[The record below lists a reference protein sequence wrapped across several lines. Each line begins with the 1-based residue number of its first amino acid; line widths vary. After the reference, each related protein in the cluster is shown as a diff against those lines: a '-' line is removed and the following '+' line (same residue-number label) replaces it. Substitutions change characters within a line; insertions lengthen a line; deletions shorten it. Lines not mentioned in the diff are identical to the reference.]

1 MRRRQ
6 RSLRPLGR
14 WVLCSRSSRRS
25 AMSRL
30 SSYLCV
36 ACRRACVQ
44 RSFSMVC
51 DRDLLGPVTVELVLS
66 EWALHLAHD
75 SEMLDVH
82 RHAATPSDTPNVAH
96 HCHNAQKGPRR
107 ARTETDTHPDTTRS
121 RSTLLTLTSPLPTAT
136 TGERARRRQQ
146 LEHRGEDAVVGREGK
161 RREGLPLDVRLLA
174 GVVLCRRL
182 DAKAAPWEEEEVLRV
197 LVAGARRGKVLV
209 RNSLVELRLQVG
221 PRVEG
226 CDVRRVGRVAPA
238 GGEAE
243 LAVLCRELGDALL
256 LRAADGV
263 RVCVHPE
270 DMPCARRLLGE
281 ELRHRLDHR
290 HGR

>member
-75 SEMLDVH
+75 SEMLDVQLTRDTATIHTERRPHATTQKEQGPRTGTRETGPGHARHERRH
-82 RHAATPSDTPNVAH
+82 RHNSLVVRAARCSPLP
-96 HCHNAQKGPRR
+96 
-107 ARTETDTHPDTTRS
+107 
-121 RSTLLTLTSPLPTAT
+121 SPLPTLALT
-136 TGERARRRQQ
+136 RRHARSAARCGAPRRAGSA
-146 LEHRGEDAVVGREGK
+146 E
-161 RREGLPLDVRLLA
+161 
-174 GVVLCRRL
+174 
-182 DAKAAPWEEEEVLRV
+182 AA
-197 LVAGARRGKVLV
+197 A
-209 RNSLVELRLQVG
+209 
-221 PRVEG
+221 
-226 CDVRRVGRVAPA
+226 
-238 GGEAE
+238 
-243 LAVLCRELGDALL
+243 
-256 LRAADGV
+256 
-263 RVCVHPE
+263 
-270 DMPCARRLLGE
+270 
-281 ELRHRLDHR
+281 
-290 HGR
+290 